1 MLSINIDDREV
12 LAALKTLRR
21 RVSDLSPVMRAI
33 GADME
38 RRMQERFETE
48 TDPAGRKWSPLK
60 PATLAAKK
68 GRGSILYHY
77 GALMDSRTW
86 QADASSVRWG
96 FGQPY
101 AAYHEFGA
109 KKLPRRGLLF
119 GDADRLE
126 LADADRSLILEAIRA
141 YLADG

>member
-1 MLSINIDDREV
+1 
-12 LAALKTLRR
+12 
-21 RVSDLSPVMRAI
+21 
-33 GADME
+33 
-38 RRMQERFETE
+38 
-48 TDPAGRKWSPLK
+48 
-60 PATLAAKK
+60 
-68 GRGSILYHY
+68 
-77 GALMDSRTW
+77 MDSRTW